1 MARKFEI
8 RNSTAEFL
16 TFVAEGKEQGIQ
28 VLYKDETVWATQKA
42 MAMLFDCSADNIGL
56 HLKNIYD
63 TKELDKEAT
72 TEKISVVQQEG
83 TREVRRNTLF
93 YNLDAIISAGYRVN
107 SIRATQFRQWCTYVI
122 RQFSL
127 RGYII
132 DKKRMENGSF
142 IGEDYFEHLLA

>member
-1 MARKFEI
+1 MAKKFEI

-42 MAMLFDCSADNIGL
+42 MAQLFDCSADNIGL

-63 TKELDKEAT
+63 TNELNKEAT

-83 TREVRRNTLF
+83 AREVRRNTLF
-93 YNLDAIISAGYRVN
+93 YNLDAIVSAEFAKSFAESEFEKYRVIQDKLFSSDFDKFN
-107 SIRATQFRQWCTYVI
+107 S
-122 RQFSL
+122 SL
-127 RGYII
+127 PFDD
-132 DKKRMENGSF
+132 DKIS
-142 IGEDYFEHLLA
+142 YST

>member
-1 MARKFEI
+1 MAKKFEI

-42 MAMLFDCSADNIGL
+42 MAQLFDCSTDNIGL

-63 TKELDKEAT
+63 TNELNKEAT

-93 YNLDAIISAGYRVN
+93 YNLDAIISVGYRVN
-107 SIRATQFRQWCTYVI
+107 SIRATIPPMVYLCYPAVLAPGLYHRQ
-122 RQFSL
+122 
-127 RGYII
+127 
-132 DKKRMENGSF
+132 EAH
-142 IGEDYFEHLLA
+142 GEWFVHR